1 MKVTV
6 INYNTGKE
14 LLVFKLS
21 NMPGKP
27 ESYKMRQIL
36 LQIKNMQAEKDVL
49 GLNVPCII
57 TGDGC
62 GLGIKSFFCTPYGI
76 NTIAK
81 SKENFVK
88 FMGNDSIIYDREYV
102 TDTPAPVQILLP
114 DGSRADTTLKIG
126 VMAELEGFVINCGRY
141 VHNIFGK
148 SSTSYF
154 KKFSKTTIYRSAK
167 SGAKLF
173 VNPTDVLKY
182 IKNNELVFKCMAE
195 DGDNMSVEYISEDIE
210 PEYWDLLS
218 EKQKVKQKKALQEIA
233 ELFERFSKE
242 ADEKENNN
250 RYFGETQKD
259 EAIRR
264 LRKIGVMDEVVENFK
279 NDKLMISESAG
290 ILYDLNDRAK
300 AAIEKM
306 KEYSADALPYH
317 LIHSFTEFGELY
329 AVLFVSSNRD
339 DWPSDGPDRE
349 GYVFS
354 YVYNAT
360 DPSFSEYGDIVIQGA
375 NGGVVRTA

>member
-14 LLVFKLS
+14 LLVFKMD
-21 NMPGKP
+21 NMRRKD
-27 ESYKMRQIL
+27 ESQKMHEIIRKIQE
-36 LQIKNMQAEKDVL
+36 MQKEKDVL
-49 GLNVPCII
+49 GLNVPCDI
-57 TGDGC
+57 TGIGF
-62 GLGIKSFFCTPYGI
+62 GLGIKSFFCTPQGGI
-76 NTIAK
+76 NTIANIK
-81 SKENFVK
+81 DDFVK
-88 FMGNDSIIYDREYV
+88 FVGEDIPD
-102 TDTPAPVQILLP
+102 PVQILLP

-167 SGAKLF
+167 NRAKLF
-173 VNPTDVLKY
+173 VNPTDVFKY
-182 IKNNELVFKCMAE
+182 VKNNERVFKCMAE
-195 DGDNMSVEYISEDIE
+195 DGDNMSVEYISKDIE
-210 PEYWDLLS
+210 PEYWDSLS
-218 EKQKVKQKKALQEIA
+218 EKQKAKQKKALQEIA

-250 RYFGETQKD
+250 RYFGETQRD

-264 LRKIGVMDEVVENFK
+264 LRKIGVMNGVVENFK
-279 NDKLMISESAG
+279 NDKLMMSESAG
-290 ILYDLNDRAK
+290 ILYDLNDGAK

-329 AVLFVSSNRD
+329 TVLFVSSNRD

-360 DPSFSEYGDIVIQGA
+360 DPSFSDYGDIVIQGA

>member
-14 LLVFKLS
+14 LLVFKLG
-21 NMPGKP
+21 NMQGKE
-27 ESYKMRQIL
+27 ESYKMHQIL
-36 LQIKNMQAEKDVL
+36 LQIKNMQEEKDVL

-57 TGDGC
+57 TGDGY

-81 SKENFVK
+81 SKEDFVK
-88 FMGNDSIIYDREYV
+88 FVGGESFIYDKEYT
-102 TDTPAPVQILLP
+102 TDIPGPVQVLLP

-126 VMAELEGFVINCGRY
+126 VMAELEGFVINCGRRVY
-141 VHNIFGK
+141 DIFGK

-154 KKFSKTTIYRSAK
+154 RKFSRTKIYRCSK
-167 SGAKLF
+167 NGAKLF
-173 VNPTDVLKY
+173 TNPSDILKFVQD
-182 IKNNELVFKCMAE
+182 NEWKFKRMA
-195 DGDNMSVEYISEDIE
+195 DGGDNMSVEYISEDVE
-210 PEYWDLLS
+210 KEYWDSLS

-233 ELFERFSKE
+233 ELFEKFVEE
-242 ADEKENNN
+242 ADEKENDSQ
-250 RYFGETQKD
+250 YFGVTQED

-264 LRKIGVMDEVVENFK
+264 LRKIGVMNEVVRNFK
-279 NDKLMISESAG
+279 NNKLMMSDPAG
-290 ILYDLNDRAK
+290 ILYYLDDGAK
-300 AAIEKM
+300 TAVEKM
-306 KEYSADALPYH
+306 KEYSAGALPYH
-317 LIHSFTEFGELY
+317 VIHSFTEFGELY

-339 DWPSDGPDRE
+339 DWTSDGPDRE

-360 DPSFSEYGDIVIQGA
+360 DPSFSEYGDIVIQAA
-375 NGGVVRTA
+375 NGGIVRTA

>member
-182 IKNNELVFKCMAE
+182 IKNDELVFKCMTD
-195 DGDNMSVEYISEDIE
+195 DGDNMYIKYISEDIE

-218 EKQKVKQKKALQEIA
+218 EKQKVKQKKHCKKLQNYS
-233 ELFERFSKE
+233 RGS
-242 ADEKENNN
+242 
-250 RYFGETQKD
+250 
-259 EAIRR
+259 
-264 LRKIGVMDEVVENFK
+264 RK
-279 NDKLMISESAG
+279 KLMKKKTITG
-290 ILYDLNDRAK
+290 ILAK
-300 AAIEKM
+300 RRKMRQSAA
-306 KEYSADALPYH
+306 
-317 LIHSFTEFGELY
+317 
-329 AVLFVSSNRD
+329 
-339 DWPSDGPDRE
+339 
-349 GYVFS
+349 
-354 YVYNAT
+354 
-360 DPSFSEYGDIVIQGA
+360 
-375 NGGVVRTA
+375 

>member
-14 LLVFKLS
+14 LLIFKLD
-21 NMPGKP
+21 NMQGKP
-27 ESYKMRQIL
+27 ESYKMHQIIL
-36 LQIKNMQAEKDVL
+36 KIENMQAEKDVL
-49 GLNVPCII
+49 GLNVPCNI
-57 TGDGC
+57 TGDGY

-81 SKENFVK
+81 SKEDFVK
-88 FMGNDSIIYDREYV
+88 FVGGESFVYDKEYV
-102 TDTPAPVQILLP
+102 TDIPGPVQVLLFG
-114 DGSRADTTLKIG
+114 GSRADTTLKIG
-126 VMAELEGFVINCGRY
+126 IMAELEGFVIKCGRQVY
-141 VHNIFGK
+141 NVFGK
-148 SSTSYF
+148 SSVSYF
-154 KKFSKTTIYRSAK
+154 SDISKTKIYRSAK
-167 SGAKLF
+167 NGAKLF
-173 VNPTDVLKY
+173 ANSTDILKY
-182 IKNNELVFKCMAE
+182 IKDNEWAFKRMTE
-195 DGDNMSVEYISEDIE
+195 DGDNMSVEYISEDVE
-210 PEYWDLLS
+210 KEYWDSLS
-218 EKQKVKQKKALQEIA
+218 EKQKTKQKKALQEIA
-233 ELFERFSKE
+233 ELFESFSKE

-250 RYFGETQKD
+250 QYFGETQKD

-279 NDKLMISESAG
+279 NDKLMMSEPAG
-290 ILYDLNDRAK
+290 ILYYLNDGAK
-300 AAIEKM
+300 EAIDKM

-317 LIHSFTEFGELY
+317 VIHSFTEFGELY
-329 AVLFVSSNRD
+329 TVLFVSSNRD

-360 DPSFSEYGDIVIQGA
+360 DPSFSEYGDVVIQGA